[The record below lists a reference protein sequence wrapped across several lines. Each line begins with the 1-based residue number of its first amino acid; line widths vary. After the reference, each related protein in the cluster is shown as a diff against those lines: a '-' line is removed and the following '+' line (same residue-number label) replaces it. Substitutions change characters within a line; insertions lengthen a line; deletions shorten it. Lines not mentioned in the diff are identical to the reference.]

1 MGCSGA
7 GTKRDKLYKL
17 NSLIS
22 NSILEKSKEIR
33 FWEKILTLYNYK
45 INKLKQ
51 EIIKNNSIDSHSQKI
66 QRAKKLKPYLID
78 SKRIEKHLDYLRQFN
93 ELLKNNKN
101 LVDSKIQAL
110 NDLQQM
116 QEINYLLKDFDDDKS
131 KEILEE
137 NINILLKQ
145 KNIEQQNM
153 DIIQNGIKEL
163 SPDVGNEE
171 DYLNSFFNK

>member
-1 MGCSGA
+1 M
-7 GTKRDKLYKL
+7 
-17 NSLIS
+17 
-22 NSILEKSKEIR
+22 
-33 FWEKILTLYNYK
+33 
-45 INKLKQ
+45 
-51 EIIKNNSIDSHSQKI
+51 
-66 QRAKKLKPYLID
+66 ID

-101 LVDSKIQAL
+101 LVDSKIQSL

-145 KNIEQQNM
+145 KNIEKQNM